1 MLITKLLDNP
11 VGRIVFSIILGLG
24 LAALFRQVC
33 KGDDCILIK
42 GPKPSEIQK
51 YYYKIDE
58 DCFKYT
64 PVVTKCDKKEDDE
77 THVQNELNLSS

>member
-1 MLITKLLDNP
+1 MIITELLNNP

-33 KGDDCILIK
+33 KGDECHVIK
-42 GPKPSEIQK
+42 GPKPSEVQK
-51 YYYKIDE
+51 YYYKIDD

-64 PVVTKCDKKEDDE
+64 PYVTSCENKTEDAGSDKE
-77 THVQNELNLSS
+77 